1 MINREFAG
9 ASAVTTNSNNLL
21 SEIGELNYIFYEIY
35 YIREWLG
42 FVDFIKIHC
51 FQSATL
57 FSDTLT

>member
-9 ASAVTTNSNNLL
+9 ASVVTTNSNNLL
-21 SEIGELNYIFYEIY
+21 SEIGELNYIFNESY
-35 YIREWLG
+35 YIRDWLG
-42 FVDFIKIHC
+42 FVDFC

>member
-1 MINREFAG
+1 MINRGFAG

-21 SEIGELNYIFYEIY
+21 FEIGELNYIFNEIY

-42 FVDFIKIHC
+42 FVDFIKIYC

>member
-9 ASAVTTNSNNLL
+9 ASVVTTNSNNLL
-21 SEIGELNYIFYEIY
+21 SEIGELNYIFNEIY
-35 YIREWLG
+35 YIRDWLG
-42 FVDFIKIHC
+42 FVDFIKIDC